1 MDLFYTPQY
10 AKTGDVIPYYDE
22 ETKRFENFYL
32 KNWNPDAPKEQ
43 VVYGWHRITTTD
55 NRHYEEIP
63 TGIHGGTGS
72 IVKVD
77 GLYHMFYCTFQDH
90 PQLQWARHATSRDLT
105 HWEDIPED
113 KFGADG
119 VIYKLLARSLCILER
134 GRKKVVDASCRKRKR
149 KDREERLRCPVCLR

>member
-1 MDLFYTPQY
+1 MEDDNKAMDLFYTPQY

-63 TGIHGGTGS
+63 TGIHGGTDRKS
-72 IVKVD
+72 TR
-77 GLYHMFYCTFQDH
+77 L
-90 PQLQWARHATSRDLT
+90 LQSRMR
-105 HWEDIPED
+105 ISV
-113 KFGADG
+113 GG
-119 VIYKLLARSLCILER
+119 VW
-134 GRKKVVDASCRKRKR
+134 V
-149 KDREERLRCPVCLR
+149 

>member
-55 NRHYEEIP
+55 NRRYEESP

-77 GLYHMFYCTFQDH
+77 WLYHMFYCTFQDH
-90 PQLQWARHATSRDLT
+90 PQLQWARHATSRDLS
-105 HWEDIPED
+105 HWEDIP
-113 KFGADG
+113 
-119 VIYKLLARSLCILER
+119 
-134 GRKKVVDASCRKRKR
+134 
-149 KDREERLRCPVCLR
+149 

>member
-32 KNWNPDAPKEQ
+32 KNWNSDAPKEQ

-55 NRHYEEIP
+55 NRRYEESP

-77 GLYHMFYCTFQDH
+77 GLYHMFYCFRIIPNYSGPDM
-90 PQLQWARHATSRDLT
+90 PPAGICLT
-105 HWEDIPED
+105 GRI
-113 KFGADG
+113 F
-119 VIYKLLARSLCILER
+119 RRTNSER
-134 GRKKVVDASCRKRKR
+134 TA
-149 KDREERLRCPVCLR
+149 